1 MQATLMSSQRHSFA
15 KDDMWVCAVS
25 LSSLVIILG
34 CPIRLRT
41 TSGEGTRWTWS
52 SLGFES
58 ASMKYLLLESLF
70 SHIVF
75 ESKKVLVVFDFFFFP
90 KCSEGDRCSR
100 LASFEELR

>member
-41 TSGEGTRWTWS
+41 TSGEEKEEVRGKIS
-52 SLGFES
+52 SVLCPS
-58 ASMKYLLLESLF
+58 AS
-70 SHIVF
+70 
-75 ESKKVLVVFDFFFFP
+75 SKP
-90 KCSEGDRCSR
+90 C
-100 LASFEELR
+100 